1 MPATEKTTRVQE
13 ARDNLLEEFKSK
25 QNFQDILDAFTGEVQ
40 QVEAMLF
47 ELVNERFLD
56 TAVGAQLDG
65 LGQII
70 GILRGGLDDDA
81 YRTRLR
87 AQIRILISSGTI
99 EDMLAILALILPG
112 GTGLVLT
119 EDLPGTPAVFQV
131 DVVDAIDG
139 ALGQQASRVLQT
151 SKAAGVRAIL
161 SWFLSETNTFQFTVS
176 GAVDSDALKGFGDLA
191 FPNAGG
197 RFANADDDGAT

>member
-1 MPATEKTTRVQE
+1 
-13 ARDNLLEEFKSK
+13 
-25 QNFQDILDAFTGEVQ
+25 
-40 QVEAMLF
+40 MLF
-47 ELVNERFLD
+47 ELVDERFLD
-56 TAVGAQLDG
+56 TAVGEQLDG

-70 GILRGGLDDDA
+70 GIPRGGLDDDA

-99 EDMLAILALILPG
+99 EDVLAILVLILPG

-119 EDLPGTPAVFQV
+119 EDLPGTPATFQV

-191 FPNAGG
+191 FPNVGG